1 MPIPSAEKEGSAK
14 TDTPFFT
21 SVIQPI
27 AKKISAGITF
37 TILTGVSADKPKS
50 AEPYI
55 RNMMMAKKA
64 TTAITILRV
73 EFLAILVS
81 SPDNDY
87 C

>member
-1 MPIPSAEKEGSAK
+1 
-14 TDTPFFT
+14 
-21 SVIQPI
+21 
-27 AKKISAGITF
+27 
-37 TILTGVSADKPKS
+37 
-50 AEPYI
+50 
-55 RNMMMAKKA
+55 MMMAKKA